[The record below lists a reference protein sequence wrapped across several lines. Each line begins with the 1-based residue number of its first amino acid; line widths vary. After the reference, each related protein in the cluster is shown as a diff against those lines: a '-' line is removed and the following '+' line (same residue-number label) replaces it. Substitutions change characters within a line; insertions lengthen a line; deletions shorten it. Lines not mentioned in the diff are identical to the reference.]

1 MTSEPLENRWGI
13 SGRLFITNIVIN
25 MINFMVIIEMLYLIN
40 IIRFVFIILF
50 IFTAC
55 SSSSNLNPDCWK
67 TQNDKCA
74 EQERVNTKNIN
85 IGNVG
90 GAGG

>member
-1 MTSEPLENRWGI
+1 MKL
-13 SGRLFITNIVIN
+13 L
-25 MINFMVIIEMLYLIN
+25 
-40 IIRFVFIILF
+40 IILF
-50 IFTAC
+50 LLKAC
-55 SSSSNLNPDCWK
+55 NSSTDLNPDCWK
-67 TQNDKCA
+67 TQNDKCV

>member
-1 MTSEPLENRWGI
+1 MKL
-13 SGRLFITNIVIN
+13 L
-25 MINFMVIIEMLYLIN
+25 
-40 IIRFVFIILF
+40 IILF
-50 IFTAC
+50 LFTAC
-55 SSSSNLNPDCWK
+55 SSSANLNPDCWK

-74 EQERVNTKNIN
+74 EEERVNTKNIN

>member
-1 MTSEPLENRWGI
+1 MKLLI
-13 SGRLFITNIVIN
+13 FVFLFIT
-25 MINFMVIIEMLYLIN
+25 
-40 IIRFVFIILF
+40 
-50 IFTAC
+50 C
-55 SSSSNLNPDCWK
+55 STSSNLNPDCWK
-67 TQNDKCA
+67 TQNDKCT